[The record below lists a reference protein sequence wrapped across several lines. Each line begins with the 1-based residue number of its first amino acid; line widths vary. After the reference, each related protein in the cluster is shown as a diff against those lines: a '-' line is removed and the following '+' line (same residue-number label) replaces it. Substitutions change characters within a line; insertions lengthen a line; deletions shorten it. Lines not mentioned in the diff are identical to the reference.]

1 MDDQCHPLETI
12 DRETVDR
19 LLAVERPGDHDLVD
33 AARLLIRYEGFPG
46 AGALRDDLERILGFW
61 KLDRDSLHRRTRMIW
76 EAGFRPG
83 PMAPTE
89 AVGSG
94 FDTAD
99 QNSP

>member
-1 MDDQCHPLETI
+1 MDDQSHPLETI
-12 DRETVDR
+12 DRQTVDR
-19 LLAVERPGDHDLVD
+19 LLAVTEPDDEHLVD

-46 AGALRDDLERILGFW
+46 AAGLREDLEKILGFW
-61 KLDRDSLHRRTRMIW
+61 KLDRDALEQRTRGIW
-76 EAGFRPG
+76 ATGFRPG

-99 QNSP
+99 QNQA